1 MTVLALLLHDL
12 RLAAPYA
19 LPGAAVVAIAR
30 ALWEGARGE
39 VVRFG
44 ADVAV
49 LGFAWLRRL
58 LRMRP

>member
-1 MTVLALLLHDL
+1 MNVLVSILHDL
-12 RLAAPYA
+12 RLAVPYA
-19 LPGAAVVAIAR
+19 IPGAVVVAITR

-44 ADVAV
+44 ADAAA

-58 LRMRP
+58 LRMPP